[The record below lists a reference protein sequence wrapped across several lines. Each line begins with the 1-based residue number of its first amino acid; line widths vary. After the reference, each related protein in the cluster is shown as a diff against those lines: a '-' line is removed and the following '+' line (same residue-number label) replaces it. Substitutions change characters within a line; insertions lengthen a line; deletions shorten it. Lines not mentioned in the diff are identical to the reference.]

1 MISIIKSPALNRVL
15 LDANNTE
22 IQIESTNGDG
32 FYFRA
37 LIYVD
42 DVLFDEQGWSRKDSY
57 TASKDLVKLYNAYF
71 ETILTVF
78 QENGLVEQVHLKK
91 KINITI
97 QELSLETDEISD
109 SISLPQFFFLFNVKP
124 VYFDDSTKI
133 QILGV
138 TPPVILVPEN
148 GKIIVPFYVKALGES
163 VDVKLYDNFGNL
175 INAVTS
181 DTFTDKKIFLY
192 FFDLSPII
200 LVKDT
205 LYFELKIMCGLTEIT
220 RIYKLIR
227 FPDFTVK
234 EIYFKNNFGY
244 YIPAYFDGELEIQD
258 SFSVE
263 KYTQSDGTSEIFEIN
278 EEATYT
284 LNTASL
290 LQNERAI
297 VNQIASS
304 HEVLIRINNQW
315 RKIQPDIKKLLEYRD
330 KKHLY
335 AQELVFT
342 FTKNGKVSNVFD
354 TEAGADWDYP
364 DFSPQDW
371 LT

>member
-1 MISIIKSPALNRVL
+1 MITIIKSPALNRVL

-22 IQIESTNGDG
+22 VEIQSTNGSG

-42 DVLFDEQGWSRKDSY
+42 DVLFDEQGWSRKNSY
-57 TASKDLVKLYNAYF
+57 TASKDLIKLYNAYF
-71 ETILTVF
+71 ETVLNIF
-78 QENGLVEQVHLKK
+78 SENGIVEQTHLKK

-97 QELSLETDEISD
+97 QERSLATDTVDTTID
-109 SISLPQFFFLFNVKP
+109 LPEFYFMYNVNP

-138 TPPVILVPEN
+138 IPPVLLVPDN
-148 GKIIVPFYVKALGES
+148 GKIIVPFYIKASAELAT
-163 VDVKLYDNFGNL
+163 VLLKDNFGNI
-175 INAVTS
+175 INIQSTAS
-181 DTFTDKKIFLY
+181 FTGKKVFIY
-192 FFDLSPII
+192 SFDLSPVT

-205 LYFELKIMCGLTEIT
+205 LYFELSITCGLKTST
-220 RIYKLIR
+220 KIYKLLR

-244 YIPAYFDGELEIQD
+244 YIPAYFDGEFEVQD
-258 SFSVE
+258 SFDINDYQE
-263 KYTQSDGTSEIFEIN
+263 ADGSKVIYQIN
-278 EEATYT
+278 ESAIYSI
-284 LNTASL
+284 NTGSL

-297 VNQIASS
+297 VNQIVSS
-304 HEVLIRINNQW
+304 HEVLLKVNSQW
-315 RKIQPDIKKLLEYRD
+315 RKIQTATKKILEYRD

-335 AQELVFT
+335 AQELAFS
-342 FTKNGKVSNVFD
+342 FMKNGKVSNYYD
-354 TEAGADWDYP
+354 TEVGADWDDN
-364 DFSPQDW
+364 DFLPNDW